1 MKSTFASPLATRAIE
16 RILAALKANRMTA
29 RQLAAETCLS
39 ISSVQKYL
47 GHLQKAPR
55 RVRICGFEPAPG
67 LSPPI
72 YALGTAPNA
81 KRPTKL
87 TPAGRF
93 AALKAEPFEY
103 QKSLALR
110 RLSRLRAQ
118 SAKKPNTWASAL
130 FAGVRVP
137 TMTAEG

>member
-1 MKSTFASPLATRAIE
+1 MKSTFTSTLAARAIE
-16 RILAALKANRMTA
+16 RILAALKVNRMTA
-29 RQLAAETCLS
+29 RQLAVEICMS
-39 ISSVQKYL
+39 VSSAQLYL
-47 GHLQKAPR
+47 AYLQKAPR
-55 RVRICGFEPAPG
+55 RVRICGFEPGAG

-72 YALGTAPNA
+72 YSLGTMPNA
-81 KRPTKL
+81 KRPPKR

-118 SAKKPNTWASAL
+118 TAKTPNTWASAL

-137 TMTAEG
+137 TMNAEG